1 MSDEFLKSVAAKID
15 TAVGARLTSG
25 KFLPLSQREET
36 LVTEATN
43 AAVLAL
49 LGILADDGLLDAP
62 SPPGV
67 N

>member
-1 MSDEFLKSVAAKID
+1 MTDEYFKEVAKKIA

-49 LGILADDGLLDAP
+49 LGILADEGLLDAP
-62 SPPGV
+62 SPSGV